1 MRRALAYDSEQARSL
16 AGAISAIL
24 GGEAYLA
31 STQMARELGPFERYD
46 ANKAHVL
53 KVLKKHS
60 DGLNKVSSLHFKGLW
75 EEARSIWQETLENAK
90 KYGVRNAQVTA
101 IAPTGTIGL
110 VMDCDTTGV
119 EPDYSLIKD
128 KTLAGGG
135 SYAIV
140 NRSVDYVL
148 KALGLSESERED
160 VASYI
165 LKENTVLG
173 APHIKKEHYPIFDC
187 AVTRGERKISSDGH
201 LLMMAAVQ
209 PFISGAISKTINLG
223 VNTSVEKIKEV
234 YLKGYELGLK
244 AIAVYRDHSKLS
256 QPLVATGD
264 YDSSEPCPLCGA
276 KKLVRA
282 GNCFKCNNCG
292 ESTSCS

>member
-1 MRRALAYDSEQARSL
+1 MAKKL
-16 AGAISAIL
+16 GA
-24 GGEAYLA
+24 
-31 STQMARELGPFERYD
+31 FNRYE
-46 ANKAHVL
+46 ANKSHVL
-53 KVLKKHS
+53 RVLKKHTDAVKERKS
-60 DGLNKVSSLHFKGLW
+60 SQFKELWDEANKIWDSVMKEAKGH
-75 EEARSIWQETLENAK
+75 
-90 KYGVRNAQVTA
+90 GVRNAQVTA

-140 NRSVDYVL
+140 NHSVDYVL
-148 KALGLSESERED
+148 NGLGLSDKEKEE
-160 VASYI
+160 VAQFI
-165 LKENTVLG
+165 LKENTVHG
-173 APHIKKEHYPIFDC
+173 APHLKKEYYPIFDC
-187 AVTRGERKISSDGH
+187 AVTRGEGKISSDGH

-223 VNTSVEKIKEV
+223 VDTSVEKIKEV

-256 QPLVATGD
+256 QPLVAGGD

-282 GNCFKCNNCG
+282 GNCFKCDNCG